1 MKNNRPTYVSPES
14 IIIALE
20 TEQYLLIGS
29 GTGQNEGLYDDTNDY
44 SDYFE

>member
-1 MKNNRPTYVSPES
+1 MKNTKTPYVSPEAMT
-14 IIIALE
+14 ITLE

-29 GTGQNEGLYDDTNDY
+29 GSGQNEGLYDDVNDY

>member
-1 MKNNRPTYVSPES
+1 MENHKLTYVSPEAV
-14 IIIALE
+14 IIALE

-29 GTGQNEGLYDDTNDY
+29 GSGQNEGLYDDVNDY